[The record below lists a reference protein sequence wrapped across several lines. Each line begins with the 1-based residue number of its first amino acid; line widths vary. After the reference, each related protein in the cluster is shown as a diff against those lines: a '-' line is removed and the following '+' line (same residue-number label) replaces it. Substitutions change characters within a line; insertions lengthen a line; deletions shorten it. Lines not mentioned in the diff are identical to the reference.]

1 MTDITQMI
9 RWNANFVRG
18 LAQSVLD
25 RAKVIRSTL
34 TPYGSSSSMGEGA
47 SMSKAAGKTISKRV
61 TVKKAAK
68 KTATKKTVKAAV
80 RKTKRT
86 HA

>member
-1 MTDITQMI
+1 MADLTQMI

-25 RAKVIRSTL
+25 RAKTIRTSL
-34 TPYGSSSSMGEGA
+34 NPYGVEAAVAVKPATG
-47 SMSKAAGKTISKRV
+47 KVTAAGRKV
-61 TVKKAAK
+61 TVSKAAK
-68 KTATKKTVKAAV
+68 KTKSAGKA

-86 HA
+86 NA

>member
-1 MTDITQMI
+1 MTDLSQML

-18 LAQSVLD
+18 LAQSVLE

-34 TPYGSSSSMGEGA
+34 TPSALSAGEPTFTVQTKGGK
-47 SMSKAAGKTISKRV
+47 KAKL
-61 TVKKAAK
+61 TVKKSPRKAAK
-68 KTATKKTVKAAV
+68 KAIKTA

-86 HA
+86 NA

>member
-1 MTDITQMI
+1 MTDFTQMI

-25 RAKVIRSTL
+25 RAKTIRSTL
-34 TPYGSSSSMGEGA
+34 TPYGVESA
-47 SMSKAAGKTISKRV
+47 VAAKPAGKVTAKKV
-61 TVKKAAK
+61 TVSKAAK
-68 KTATKKTVKAAV
+68 KSKSTPAKS

-86 HA
+86 SN

>member
-1 MTDITQMI
+1 MADLTQMI

-25 RAKVIRSTL
+25 RAKTIRTSL
-34 TPYGSSSSMGEGA
+34 NPYGVETA
-47 SMSKAAGKTISKRV
+47 VAAEPATGKLTAKKV
-61 TVKKAAK
+61 TVSKAAK
-68 KTATKKTVKAAV
+68 KAKPAGKV

-86 HA
+86 NA